1 MLRAELYKYFKNHL
15 VSITLIMPIA
25 LVVCMIYLAPTLNYS
40 DTSDKG
46 ILIYIVSRNFFYTIM
61 APLYIIIICRI
72 VGEMEQK
79 NNNWTFL
86 LSMPLKKNR
95 IYFIK
100 MFALT
105 GMVLLHYLG
114 YLMGI
119 LLVKVILNDFKIA
132 FGSIL
137 LDLLVSFLC
146 TFSIISFF
154 YIFSLE
160 KISLIVYLGIGII
173 ILLSGFLASQSENL
187 WVYCPSSYPSVV
199 PSLSNGVNKYIFV
212 GVALT
217 IVFQLIGFIRF
228 WKREWV

>member
-1 MLRAELYKYFKNHL
+1 MHL
-15 VSITLIMPIA
+15 F
-25 LVVCMIYLAPTLNYS
+25 NN
-40 DTSDKG
+40 
-46 ILIYIVSRNFFYTIM
+46 IL
-61 APLYIIIICRI
+61 
-72 VGEMEQK
+72 
-79 NNNWTFL
+79 
-86 LSMPLKKNR
+86 
-95 IYFIK
+95 
-100 MFALT
+100 
-105 GMVLLHYLG
+105 
-114 YLMGI
+114 
-119 LLVKVILNDFKIA
+119 
-132 FGSIL
+132 
-137 LDLLVSFLC
+137 
-146 TFSIISFF
+146 F